1 MQAAFALLA
10 VNIAILLVAL
20 WPMNKPTYVV
30 VRSVF
35 PHSLKPHR
43 WDYGLIATFIYP
55 GIYPLMK
62 RVTYW
67 PQAWLGM
74 STHQRSARIGA
85 HPSFRRP
92 RNERRHPDGVD
103 RLLANSLG

>member
-10 VNIAILLVAL
+10 VNLAVLLSAL
-20 WPMNKPTYVV
+20 WPMNKPTYVK
-30 VRSVF
+30 VRSVLVQYLKL
-35 PHSLKPHR
+35 HS

-67 PQAWLGM
+67 PQAWLGI
-74 STHQRSARIGA
+74 HLHEEA
-85 HPSFRRP
+85 
-92 RNERRHPDGVD
+92 
-103 RLLANSLG
+103 LA